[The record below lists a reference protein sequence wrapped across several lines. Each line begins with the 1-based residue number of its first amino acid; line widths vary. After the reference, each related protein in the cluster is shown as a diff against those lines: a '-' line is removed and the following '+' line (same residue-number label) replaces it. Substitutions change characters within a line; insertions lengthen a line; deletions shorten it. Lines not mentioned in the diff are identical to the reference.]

1 MGEGRPVRI
10 GVVGL
15 GLIAQAVHLQS
26 LHTLRERLPV
36 TYVCD
41 LSPTL
46 AGQVAHEWGV
56 PRHTTDVED
65 VLASPDV
72 DAVLLLTPGTHA
84 EHAYRALR
92 AGKHVLAEKP
102 LAHTVRECRELAA
115 LADEAGLVLQV
126 GYMKMYDP
134 AVARARAELPGI
146 GVPRVA
152 RVTVLHPADEP
163 QAAHQRQLRH
173 PDGDRAA
180 VAAAAAY
187 ERARLDEALG
197 GLADPYRTLYDEVL
211 NGSVCHE
218 LSLVRAVLGEQPL
231 RWTHAQ
237 LGTATAGARLAEP
250 PQLLAVGTFG
260 ECQLVL
266 SWNWLPDYPE
276 YEEELAVFGSA
287 GRLRLALPGPYLRDH
302 RAALTVER
310 LHGDE
315 RAATT
320 FRADH
325 GTGFTRELEAF
336 HRAVASGAPVLST
349 AAGAA
354 YDTDA
359 LQRLAH
365 VLAGA
370 GS

>member
-1 MGEGRPVRI
+1 MADGRPVRI

-15 GLIAQAVHLQS
+15 GLIAQAVHLQN
-26 LHTLRERLPV
+26 LHTLREQLPV

-41 LSPTL
+41 LSATL
-46 AGQVAHEWGV
+46 AAQVAAEWGV
-56 PRHTTDVED
+56 PCHTADIDD

-84 EHAYRALR
+84 ELAYRALR

-115 LADEAGLVLQV
+115 LAGEAGLVLQV

-134 AVARARAELPGI
+134 AVTRARAELPGV
-146 GVPRVA
+146 GVPRLV

-163 QAAHQRQLRH
+163 QAAHQRQVRH
-173 PDGDRAA
+173 RDGDPG
-180 VAAAAAY
+180 AAAAAVAY

-197 GLADPYRTLYDEVL
+197 AIGDPYRALYDEVL
-211 NGSVCHE
+211 NGSVCHQ
-218 LSLVRAVLGEQPL
+218 LSLLRSVFGEAPL
-231 RWTHAQ
+231 RWSYAQ
-237 LGTATAGARLAEP
+237 LGTSTAGARLEEP
-250 PQLLAVGTFG
+250 PQLQAVGTLG
-260 ECQLVL
+260 ESQLVL

-302 RAALTVER
+302 RAELVVER
-310 LHGDE
+310 LDGDD
-315 RAATT
+315 RAATR

-325 GTGFTRELEAF
+325 GTGFTRELQAF
-336 HRAVASGAPVLST
+336 HLAVASGGPVLST

-359 LQRLAH
+359 LQRLVH
-365 VLAGA
+365 VLAGD